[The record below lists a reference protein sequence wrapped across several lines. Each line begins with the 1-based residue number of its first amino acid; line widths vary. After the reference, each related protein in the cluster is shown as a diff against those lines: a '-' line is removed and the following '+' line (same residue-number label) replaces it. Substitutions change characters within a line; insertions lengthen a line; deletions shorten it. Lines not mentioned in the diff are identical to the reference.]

1 MDDSVVYREREAVH
15 VAVWGQAWRFG
26 GGGLTLSIPS
36 VFFVWLSESSVSMNL
51 LPDTH
56 TTLLA
61 YLYDPLTRKTLFLPF
76 FFFFWCLWILLQQN
90 KSFFFGKL
98 QQNESYSSAKNNL
111 NEYIFKKFH
120 GLYGIKIYFVPFTL
134 SFVTVIVIIF
144 LELFKWEK

>member
-1 MDDSVVYREREAVH
+1 MDS
-15 VAVWGQAWRFG
+15 
-26 GGGLTLSIPS
+26 
-36 VFFVWLSESSVSMNL
+36 
-51 LPDTH
+51 
-56 TTLLA
+56 TTA
-61 YLYDPLTRKTLFLPF
+61 KQ
-76 FFFFWCLWILLQQN
+76 I
-90 KSFFFGKL
+90 FFFGKL